1 MLFIRY
7 TKSLL
12 IENQTKKRPIQQ
24 LDEIDQ
30 LASTLDANMAKELH
44 IPKDVLDSFKLKDT
58 LNPEIWNDFEL
69 NPKVRKKLIKIA
81 HDFIKNLDLP
91 KPIVIKDI
99 IFTGSLAN
107 YNWSKFSDID
117 LHVIIDFKQL
127 ESDPTLTKDYFN
139 AKKSQWN
146 QEHDITIFDY
156 PVELYVQDVADKLV
170 ATAVYSVQNDKWLKK
185 PIRQNFKL
193 DKQIIKT
200 KAEQFISQ
208 LKDIRDAYKKE
219 KYNIVVKKVKS
230 IKDKIKQMR
239 KAGLESGGEFSNEN
253 LVFKVLR
260 RTTFMDVLDSFK
272 AKAYDQ
278 LMSVVEKI
286 ELNEAIL
293 DERLVDDAKFKSKKT
308 EDGYELLAFYNNEE
322 IASLVL
328 NETINGYWIFD
339 GDLTQDEY
347 DEIFPDDKFMQITH
361 LSIPDPKYRGGGIA
375 RKLMTLAIQKSK
387 TLGYDTIYLDASP
400 VEADEGL
407 NLNDLVS
414 FYESFGFN
422 VFKHQGNNALMV
434 LYLNKQLKEE
444 MRLPDTTHKQELKYL
459 QSKSLSANKADIN
472 KVRYRMAS
480 AASVAANYQNKT
492 GDNQYFMLPDDGNG
506 FYQVEFRHDGNI
518 RTKQIRPSA
527 DMEQLGGKFH
537 PSDVGTCKDFQNIAR
552 YCFVKAGKP
561 ISDTKFSVGV
571 SPAEDAANKALIIFK
586 NEILN
591 FYSGEIVDP
600 EQAAQIS
607 KEKMTQ
613 QQAKHKL
620 KKDLEAELGHRIT
633 DAQWNHY
640 LETGEKPK
648 GKSTITMDPKDLE
661 DFEARQK
668 AAAERR
674 AAALARMGKK

>member
-7 TKSLL
+7 SKSLL
-12 IENQTKKRPIQQ
+12 TENQVQTRPIEQ

-44 IPKDVLDSFKLKDT
+44 VPKDVLDSFKLKDT

-117 LHVIIDFKQL
+117 LHIITDFKQL
-127 ESDPTLTKDYFN
+127 ESDQTLTKDYFN
-139 AKKSQWN
+139 AKKNQWN

-156 PVELYVQDVADKLV
+156 PVELYVQDIADKLV

-185 PIRQNFKL
+185 PIREKFTL
-193 DKQIIKT
+193 DKKTIKA
-200 KAEQFISQ
+200 KAEEFISQ
-208 LKDIRDAYKKE
+208 LKDIREAYKKK
-219 KYNIVVKKVKS
+219 KYNAVVKKVKD

-260 RTTFMDVLDSFK
+260 RTPFMDVLDSFK

-286 ELNEAIL
+286 ELDEAMI
-293 DERLVDDAKFKSKKT
+293 EEKLVDDVKFKSKKT
-308 EDGYELLAFYNNEE
+308 EDGYELLAFHNNEE
-322 IASLVL
+322 VASLVL
-328 NETINGYWIFD
+328 DETTNGYWIFD

-347 DEIFPDDKFMQITH
+347 DEIFPEDKFMQITH
-361 LSIPDPKYRGGGIA
+361 LSIPDPTYRGGGLA

-387 TLGYDTIYLDASP
+387 KLGYNTIYLNASP
-400 VEADEGL
+400 IQSDKGL

-434 LYLNKQLKEE
+434 LYLNKPLQENKTEDYTGSVVFILGETLE
-444 MRLPDTTHKQELKYL
+444 DGTRRLYATTIKNVLNLQRKKSDNSEGKPAQMAIFGNNEVFSIGMVDGELKAL
-459 QSKSLSANKADIN
+459 RVGWNSQQSMLK
-472 KVRYRMAS
+472 RMGLTKT
-480 AASVAANYQNKT
+480 SVTLNDNKT
-492 GDNQYFMLPDDGNG
+492 PAHWLSKNF
-506 FYQVEFRHDGNI
+506 
-518 RTKQIRPSA
+518 K
-527 DMEQLGGKFH
+527 
-537 PSDVGTCKDFQNIAR
+537 
-552 YCFVKAGKP
+552 
-561 ISDTKFSVGV
+561 SVPLAV
-571 SPAEDAANKALIIFK
+571 RE
-586 NEILN
+586 
-591 FYSGEIVDP
+591 
-600 EQAAQIS
+600 
-607 KEKMTQ
+607 
-613 QQAKHKL
+613 L
-620 KKDLEAELGHRIT
+620 KTVLLSIPNVR
-633 DAQWNHY
+633 W
-640 LETGEKPK
+640 K
-648 GKSTITMDPKDLE
+648 G
-661 DFEARQK
+661 
-668 AAAERR
+668 
-674 AAALARMGKK
+674 